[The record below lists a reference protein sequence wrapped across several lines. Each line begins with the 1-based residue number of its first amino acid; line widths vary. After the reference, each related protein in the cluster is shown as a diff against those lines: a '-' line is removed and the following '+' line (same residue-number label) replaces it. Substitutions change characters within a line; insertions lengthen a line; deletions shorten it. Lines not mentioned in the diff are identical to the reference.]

1 MKKIEYFLDKKNK
14 IQKLMYKISYM
25 LERII

>member
-25 LERII
+25 LWRII